1 MIVAKNKKRMIED
14 GIKFDEQSN
23 YIGSSAQLD
32 RISAAFEC
40 ILSIRHT
47 QFCEFVLLIPILGP

>member
-1 MIVAKNKKRMIED
+1 MISFDKVYYKNRPKI
-14 GIKFDEQSN
+14 IAPVF
-23 YIGSSAQLD
+23 GSSAQLD
-32 RISAAFEC
+32 RISAAFGC